1 MKIAVSCETTVDLPE
16 ELLNKFDIKTVPFS
30 ILLGE
35 EMILDDQQAYKKIF
49 DYVAQ
54 TKILPKTSAVN
65 EVQYEEHFGK
75 LLESY
80 DAIIHISLSSKIS
93 SACENA
99 LRVAQKMG
107 NDKVMVVDSLSLSTG
122 IALLAIEAHGCVQKG
137 MSLKET
143 YDYVSSKVSHV
154 QASFV
159 LQTLNYL
166 YKGGRCSS
174 LAYFGA
180 NLLKIKPEILMTNGE
195 MKTGKKFFGIM
206 KKVGLAY
213 FDDLMAR
220 FPEPELEN
228 VFITH
233 AGMSGDDA
241 EFLKEKLRE
250 RGFVN
255 IYETRAGGTISS
267 HCGPGCFG
275 ILFLTKDKI

>member
-16 ELLNKFDIKTVPFS
+16 DLLKKFDVKTVPFS
-30 ILLGE
+30 ILLGD
-35 EMILDDQQAYKKIF
+35 EMILDDQMAYKKIF

-54 TKILPKTSAVN
+54 TKTLPKTSAVN
-65 EVQYEEHFGK
+65 EVQFEEHFEK
-75 LLESY
+75 LLKEY
-80 DAIIHISLSSKIS
+80 DAVIHISLSSKIS

-99 LRVAQKMG
+99 KRVAQKIG

-122 IALLAIEAHGCVQKG
+122 IALLAIEAHNCIEKG
-137 MSLKET
+137 MDLKQT

-159 LQTLNYL
+159 LLTLNYL

-213 FDDLMAR
+213 FDDLMSR
-220 FPEPELEN
+220 FPNPVLEN

-233 AGMSGDDA
+233 AGMPAEDA
-241 EFLKEKLRE
+241 EFLKGKLRE
-250 RGFVN
+250 KGFKN

-275 ILFLTKDKI
+275 ILFLTADEK